1 MIPSHTYSALLPYDK
16 CAYEQLLKERQEEL
30 IQFQQAITAELESL
44 TLELQVLN
52 WRKSSGKTVTKK
64 ITLYED
70 FFKKVRKAPRQDK
83 HIDFDVMA
91 EARAALDMLE
101 D

>member
-1 MIPSHTYSALLPYDK
+1 MIPLSTYQSLLDYDK
-16 CAYEQLLKERQEEL
+16 CAYEQLLKERQDEL
-30 IQFQQAITAELESL
+30 LQFQQAITAELESL

-52 WRKSSGKTVTKK
+52 WRKSNNKTITKK

-83 HIDFDVMA
+83 HIDLDIMA
-91 EARAALDMLE
+91 EARKALE
-101 D
+101 DL